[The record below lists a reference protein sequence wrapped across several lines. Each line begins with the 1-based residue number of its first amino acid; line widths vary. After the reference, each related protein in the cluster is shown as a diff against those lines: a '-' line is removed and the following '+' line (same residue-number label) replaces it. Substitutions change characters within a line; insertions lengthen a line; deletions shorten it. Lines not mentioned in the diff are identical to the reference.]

1 MVLPFV
7 CVSLQSAIG
16 GLCSVKRLK
25 LLTSSKSRPVPTP
38 IREGVSMNQQMITTP
53 KGERMVVLPE
63 AEYLRLLEA
72 LEDSEDRAAVRRF
85 RDRLA
90 TGEEELLP
98 SAMVDAI
105 LDGESRVR
113 IWREH
118 RGLTAAALAKKAGI
132 ASAYLSQIETGKREG
147 TVETYRKLAAA
158 LGITLD
164 DLIG

>member
-1 MVLPFV
+1 
-7 CVSLQSAIG
+7 
-16 GLCSVKRLK
+16 
-25 LLTSSKSRPVPTP
+25 
-38 IREGVSMNQQMITTP
+38 MNQQIITTP
-53 KGERMVVLPE
+53 KGERMVILPE

-72 LEDSEDRAAVRRF
+72 IEDSDDLESVRRF
-85 RDRLA
+85 KERLA

-105 LDGESRVR
+105 LDGQNRVR
-113 IWREH
+113 VWREH
-118 RGLTAAALAKKAGI
+118 RGLTAAALSKQAGI

>member
-1 MVLPFV
+1 
-7 CVSLQSAIG
+7 
-16 GLCSVKRLK
+16 
-25 LLTSSKSRPVPTP
+25 
-38 IREGVSMNQQMITTP
+38 MNQQVITTP

-72 LEDSEDRAAVRRF
+72 IEDSEDVESVRRF
-85 RDRLA
+85 KERLA

-98 SAMVDAI
+98 AAMVDAI
-105 LDGESRVR
+105 LDGQNRVR
-113 IWREH
+113 VWREH
-118 RGLTAAALAKKAGI
+118 RGLTAASLAKQVGI

-158 LGITLD
+158 LGVTLD